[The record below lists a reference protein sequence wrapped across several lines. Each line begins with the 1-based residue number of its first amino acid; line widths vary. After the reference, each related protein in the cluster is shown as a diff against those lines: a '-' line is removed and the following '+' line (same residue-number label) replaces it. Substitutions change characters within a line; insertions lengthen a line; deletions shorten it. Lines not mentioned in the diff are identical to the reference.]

1 MKDAVIRWIKG
12 QLGLIID
19 DTEMTSYWTL
29 KVDYLSSMVQEL
41 QKENKKLLADVYRL
55 EQRIEDVL
63 EKVVENEDEIS
74 DLENKHD
81 NLKYEFEEANV
92 GYMWE
97 KIDEL
102 DRNFSDLEIPL
113 ESDIREVFY
122 NEWEAIR
129 NKGAQSI
136 EDEINTEN
144 ELSTERVITGIVR
157 SEIAEYNE
165 YMAKAIGVFQ
175 EYLSDKSLD

>member
-1 MKDAVIRWIKG
+1 MKNAVIRWIKG

-29 KVDYLSSMVQEL
+29 KIDYLSSMVQEL
-41 QKENKKLLADVYRL
+41 QKENKKLLADIYHL
-55 EQRIEDVL
+55 ENSIDNVL
-63 EKVVENEDEIS
+63 QKANDNEEEIS
-74 DLENKHD
+74 ELEYKHD
-81 NLKYEFEEANV
+81 NLKDSFEEWNFD
-92 GYMWE
+92 YMYE

-102 DRNFSDLEIPL
+102 DRNFSDIEIPL

-136 EDEINTEN
+136 EDEISTEN
-144 ELSTERVITGIVR
+144 ELSTERLITGIVR